1 MDAYVFGRHDG
12 DLPTHLVGNGEPGNR
27 IRAMARL
34 NEGEHDVFYALEL
47 ESHDD
52 IDRHVGA
59 LQDAGSTPSLVLR
72 PDTGWAAVDLKLP
85 PLPQPPTPM
94 WLPPFPFLCLIVA
107 EVDDV
112 GAAVGTLVEHL
123 GPEGIAI
130 WRAEDGHYLIE
141 VGADDR
147 DRLEAAIEAAAQPEG
162 FVAKSRLLTTGDDMV
177 RA

>member
-1 MDAYVFGRHDG
+1 MDAYVFARHDG

-52 IDRHVGA
+52 LDRHVGA

-72 PDTGWAAVDLKLP
+72 PDNSWAAVDLKIP

-107 EVDDV
+107 DVDDV
-112 GAAVGTLVEHL
+112 GRAVETLVEHL

-130 WRAEDGHYLIE
+130 WRGEDGDYLIE

-147 DRLEAAIEAAAQPEG
+147 DRLEAAIGAASESEG